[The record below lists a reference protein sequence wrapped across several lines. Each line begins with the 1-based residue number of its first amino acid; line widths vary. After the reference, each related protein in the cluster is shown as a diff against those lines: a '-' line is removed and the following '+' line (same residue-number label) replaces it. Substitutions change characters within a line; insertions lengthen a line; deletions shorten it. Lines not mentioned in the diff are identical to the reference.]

1 MTDGPTN
8 PMAPGGSTSLINRV
22 KNILFSP
29 KTEWA
34 VIDAEQS
41 TVGSILTGYVLIIA
55 AIGPIAG
62 LIGGQLIGVSMFGV
76 TYHPPIAMGIVSA
89 VIAYILA
96 ILGVYVAAFVI
107 DALASSFGAVKS
119 SVGSF
124 KVAAYA
130 ATAGMVAQIVQIVPM
145 LGMLALLGSIYGWYL
160 LYLGLGTVMKSPADK
175 SIVYTIVVVVVQ
187 IVLYFVFA
195 MILAALIASFF
206 GAAMMASG
214 AAMR

>member
-8 PMAPGGSTSLINRV
+8 PSAPGGSTSLINRV
-22 KNILFSP
+22 KNILISP

-41 TVGSILTGYVLIIA
+41 TVGSILTGYVMILA

-62 LIGGQLIGVSMFGV
+62 LIGGQLIGVSMFGY
-76 TYHPPIAMGIVSA
+76 TYHPPIAMAITSA
-89 VIAYILA
+89 VLGYCLA
-96 ILGVYVAAFVI
+96 ILGVYIAAFII
-107 DALASSFGAVKS
+107 DALASSFGAAKN

-130 ATAGMVAQIVQIVPM
+130 ATAGMVGGIIQIVPM
-145 LGMLALLGSIYGWYL
+145 LGMLVLLAYIYGWYL
-160 LYLGLGTVMKSPADK
+160 LYLGLGTVMKAPSDK
-175 SIVYTIVVVVVQ
+175 TVVYTIVVIVVQ

-195 MILAALIASFF
+195 MIVAALVASFF